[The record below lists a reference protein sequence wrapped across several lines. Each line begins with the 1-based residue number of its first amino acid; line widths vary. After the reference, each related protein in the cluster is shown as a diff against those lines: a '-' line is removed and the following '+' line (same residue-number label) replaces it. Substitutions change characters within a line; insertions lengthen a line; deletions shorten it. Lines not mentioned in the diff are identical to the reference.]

1 MNMTLVELRSAAE
14 EYFRRHL
21 AREEWKLLPEEV
33 KQSALAGAE
42 ADVALYLDRT
52 GIDPENRCECG
63 AVFEQASHLARKPPC
78 SGPKRRLVSEE
89 ISGVGRRA
97 WEYGDTEEPDY
108 APRALKFMEAAR
120 RRNFRIGRG

>member
-1 MNMTLVELRSAAE
+1 M
-14 EYFRRHL
+14 
-21 AREEWKLLPEEV
+21 

-63 AVFEQASHLARKPPC
+63 AVFEQAIHLARKPPC

-97 WEYGDTEEPDY
+97 WEYGDAEEPDY

>member
-63 AVFEQASHLARKPPC
+63 AVFEQAIHLARKPPC
-78 SGPKRRLVSEE
+78 SGSETAPCF
-89 ISGVGRRA
+89 GGDFGRR
-97 WEYGDTEEPDY
+97 P
-108 APRALKFMEAAR
+108 PRMGIR
-120 RRNFRIGRG
+120 RRGRSRITRRVR

>member
-1 MNMTLVELRSAAE
+1 MKVSGNDLFVTAMKKEGVDTIFAYPGGMVVN
-14 EYFRRHL
+14 
-21 AREEWKLLPEEV
+21 LLD
-33 KQSALAGAE
+33 ALH
-42 ADVALYLDRT
+42 DCHT

-63 AVFEQASHLARKPPC
+63 AVFEQAIHLARKPPC